1 MEITVEELKIQPYE
15 IISHVSQGD
24 DLIIMYNGKAYA
36 RIIPLEDET
45 VKTEP
50 DDSENELFGLWKDR
64 FEAEDDVTSYV
75 RKMRQGRN
83 L

>member
-15 IISHVSQGD
+15 IISHISQGN

-45 VKTEP
+45 VKAEL

-64 FEAEDDVTSYV
+64 FESDDDVASYV
-75 RKMRQGRN
+75 RKMRQGRK